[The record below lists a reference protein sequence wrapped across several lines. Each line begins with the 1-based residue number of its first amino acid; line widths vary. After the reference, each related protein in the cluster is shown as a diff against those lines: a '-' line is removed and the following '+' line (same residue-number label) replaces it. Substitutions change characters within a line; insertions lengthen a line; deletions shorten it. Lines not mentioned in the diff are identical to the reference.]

1 MRLNQITENIPPLSD
16 KAINLEIKTLN
27 EKIDFVEE
35 ILNEYQGTIKGL
47 DEIEYIINQKVN
59 ELTDFIKYLENKTF
73 IDRYKINMKKE
84 LVKDLGY
91 IRTRKEEILPEFL
104 QLFID
109 IEKGLKY
116 EISNLKEKLNE
127 VENPDVY

>member
-35 ILNEYQGTIKGL
+35 ILKEYQGTIKGL

-116 EISNLKEKLNE
+116 EISNLKEKLND